1 MAEIAQQFAVH
12 YMTVSRAVREREL
25 GDEENVGML
34 ELTPGTLNPWNR
46 EPAGADWRYTAK
58 SSGKSEMSF
67 RRLPSTIT
75 ASMSAASDMPNA
87 ATVACSSYRAK

>member
-34 ELTPGTLNPWNR
+34 ELTPEPLNP
-46 EPAGADWRYTAK
+46 
-58 SSGKSEMSF
+58 
-67 RRLPSTIT
+67 
-75 ASMSAASDMPNA
+75 
-87 ATVACSSYRAK
+87 